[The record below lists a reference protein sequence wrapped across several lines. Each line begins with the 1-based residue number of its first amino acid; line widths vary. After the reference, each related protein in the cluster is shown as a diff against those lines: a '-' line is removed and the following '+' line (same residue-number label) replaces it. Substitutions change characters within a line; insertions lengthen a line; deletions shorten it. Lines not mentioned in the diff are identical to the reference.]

1 MISRR
6 SVAAACCAAL
16 VAAMITV
23 QWSGAGI
30 AENDIIRMRQ
40 QVLGTFGDAVK
51 EPGAMLR
58 QEAAFDLE
66 IVRAS
71 LKKIAD
77 GSPKLKTLFTDD
89 SKSGAYTEALP
100 AIWERKDAFLAIF
113 DKLGESATKAS
124 AAIKDEA
131 TFRSEWGKVSANC
144 RECHKAYRA
153 LPKN

>member
-1 MISRR
+1 
-6 SVAAACCAAL
+6 
-16 VAAMITV
+16 
-23 QWSGAGI
+23 
-30 AENDIIRMRQ
+30 
-40 QVLGTFGDAVK
+40 
-51 EPGAMLR
+51 MLR
-58 QEAAFDLE
+58 QEAAFDIE

-77 GSPKLKTLFTDD
+77 GSPKLRKLFPDD

-100 AIWERKDAFLAIF
+100 VIWERKEAFLAIF
-113 DKLGESATKAS
+113 DKLGESAVKAS